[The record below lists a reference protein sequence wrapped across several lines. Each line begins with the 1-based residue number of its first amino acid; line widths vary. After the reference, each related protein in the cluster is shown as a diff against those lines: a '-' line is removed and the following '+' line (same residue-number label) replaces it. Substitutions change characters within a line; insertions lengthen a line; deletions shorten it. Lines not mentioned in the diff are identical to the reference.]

1 MVVICNKASLGVC
14 IPPLKHAPRR
24 SKAVVRV
31 VHRPF
36 AGYVPSTLLS
46 VCVPNAV
53 WWGVLGLSCC

>member
-31 VHRPF
+31 VHHPF
-36 AGYVPSTLLS
+36 AGYVPFILLS
-46 VCVPNAV
+46 VCVPNDICR
-53 WWGVLGLSCC
+53 GVLA